1 MKRLSRYHILPAV
14 ALLLFGAVL
23 GTQFDSYVSDD
34 DALQQFE
41 KLKSAFAIITGRYV
55 EQVKAGDVA
64 EEGVKGMLK
73 SLDPHSSYIPPEKV
87 RDTRDRYK
95 GSFGGI
101 GILFEAAGSETDTA
115 RVISPVADGPS
126 EKVGIM
132 AGDRI
137 VEIEDSS
144 AVGLSAN
151 QIQDRLK
158 GKIGTKVSLT
168 VYRPLSNKRLTFTIT
183 RDKIPLYSINSSYMI
198 DDETG
203 YIEIGRFAMSTYDE
217 FMEKVDKL
225 KGDGMERLVLDL
237 RSNPGGV
244 MKSAVQIADEMLGRP
259 GITIVKTKGRR
270 SAMNQTL
277 NSKSGGAL
285 SDQPVIVLVDGQSAS
300 ASEILAG
307 ALQDHDRALLV
318 GRRTFGKALVQK
330 QFELNDGS
338 LLQMTVGRYYTP
350 AGRLI
355 QTPYEKGNR
364 KQYYENKSATW
375 RDAVYNVRK
384 YKDSIPDSLTYE
396 TEHGRTVFG
405 GGGILPDYVVQP
417 DTTSLSTFIRGSQL
431 DAIFAQQWFSKHEQE
446 LRSTWQDRQD
456 EFLSSYRL
464 PDEAV
469 SSFWDYAEDEG
480 VITLTTNPDSVN
492 TSERVYLKARAQEAR
507 DIVQSRVK
515 GRLANE
521 LFGTGVGQP
530 ILNKTDP
537 TVQKAM
543 SLWPSSQELAGF
555 HSTSSTSSV
564 RKQ

>member
-1 MKRLSRYHILPAV
+1 MKRLNKYHVLPAI

-23 GTQFDSYVSDD
+23 GVQFDSYVTDD

-41 KLKSAFAIITGRYV
+41 KLKRAFAIINGRYV
-55 EQVKAGDVA
+55 EQVSAGNVA
-64 EEGVKGMLK
+64 EEGVKGMLN
-73 SLDPHSSYIPPEKV
+73 SLDPHSSYIPPERV
-87 RDTRDRYK
+87 EDTRDRYK

-101 GILFEAAGSETDTA
+101 GILFEPAGSETDTA

-151 QIQDRLK
+151 EIQDRLK

-168 VYRPLSNKRLTFTIT
+168 VYRPLSDKRLTFTIT
-183 RDKIPLYSINSSYMI
+183 RDEIPLYSINSSYMI
-198 DDETG
+198 DDQTG
-203 YIEIGRFAMSTYDE
+203 YVEIGRFAMSTYDE
-217 FMEKVDKL
+217 FLKKVEEL
-225 KGDGMERLVLDL
+225 KGQGMERLILDL

-244 MKSAVQIADEMLGRP
+244 MKSAVQIADEMLARA
-259 GITIVKTKGRR
+259 GITIVQTKGRS

-277 NSKSGGAL
+277 RSQSGGAL
-285 SDQPVIVLVDGQSAS
+285 SGQPVIVLVNGQSAS

-307 ALQDHDRALLV
+307 ALQDHDRALIV

-364 KQYYENKSATW
+364 KEYYEDKSADW

-384 YKDSIPDSLTYE
+384 YKDSIPDSLTYT

-405 GGGILPDYVVQP
+405 GGGILPDYIVQP
-417 DTTSLSTFIRGSQL
+417 DTTSLATFIRGSQL
-431 DAIFAQQWFSKHEQE
+431 DAIFAQQWFSKHEQQ
-446 LRSTWQDRQD
+446 LRSTWQKREE
-456 EFLSSYRL
+456 EFRTSYQV
-464 PDEAV
+464 PEKAV
-469 SSFWDYAEDEG
+469 SDFWDYAQDEG
-480 VITLTTNPDSVN
+480 VLTLTTTPDSVD
-492 TSERVYLKARAQEAR
+492 TSERVYLKARAEEAHDLVR
-507 DIVQSRVK
+507 SRVK

-521 LFGTGVGQP
+521 LYGTGAGQP
-530 ILNKTDP
+530 ILNQTDP
-537 TVQKAM
+537 AVQEAM

-555 HSTSSTSSV
+555 HSAASPV
-564 RKQ
+564 GKQ

>member
-41 KLKSAFAIITGRYV
+41 KIKSAFAIITGRYV
-55 EQVKAGDVA
+55 EQVKASDVA

-137 VEIEDSS
+137 IEIEDST

-183 RDKIPLYSINSSYMI
+183 RDKIPLYSINSSYMV

-285 SDQPVIVLVDGQSAS
+285 ADQPVIVLVDGQSAS

-364 KQYYENKSATW
+364 KQYYKNKSATW

-384 YKDSIPDSLTYE
+384 YKDSIPDSLTFE

-405 GGGILPDYVVQP
+405 GGGILPDYVVKP
-417 DTTSLSTFIRGSQL
+417 DTTSLSTFIRGSQF

-456 EFLSSYRL
+456 EFLSSYQL

-469 SSFWDYAEDEG
+469 SSFWDYAKDEG
-480 VITLTTNPDSVN
+480 VLTLTTNPDSVDA
-492 TSERVYLKARAQEAR
+492 SERVYLKSKAQEAR

-564 RKQ
+564 TKQ

>member
-1 MKRLSRYHILPAV
+1 MKRLNRYHVLPAL

-23 GTQFDSYVSDD
+23 GVQFDSYITED
-34 DALQQFE
+34 DALQQYK
-41 KLKSAFAIITGRYV
+41 KLKSAFAIITNRYV
-55 EQVKAGDVA
+55 DEVESGDIA

-73 SLDPHSSYIPPEKV
+73 SLDPHSSYIPPKRV
-87 RDTRDRYK
+87 KDTRDRYK

-101 GILFEAAGSETDTA
+101 GILFEAAGSERDTA

-144 AVGLSAN
+144 AIGLSATE
-151 QIQDRLK
+151 IQDRLK
-158 GKIGTKVSLT
+158 GRIGTEVSLT
-168 VYRPLSNKRLTFTIT
+168 VYRPLSDKRLTFTIT
-183 RDKIPLYSINSSYMI
+183 RDEIPLYSINSSYMV

-217 FMEKVDKL
+217 FMKKVDQL
-225 KGDGMERLVLDL
+225 KGEGMDRLVLDL

-259 GITIVKTKGRR
+259 GLTIVKTKGRR
-270 SAMNQTL
+270 SSMNQTL
-277 NSKSGGAL
+277 RSQAGGTL

-364 KQYYENKSATW
+364 KQYYENKSASW

-384 YKDSIPDSLTYE
+384 YKDSIPDSLTYQ

-417 DTTSLSTFIRGSQL
+417 DTTSLATFIRGSQL
-431 DAIFAQQWFSKHEQE
+431 DAIFAQQWFSKHEQQ
-446 LRSTWQDRQD
+446 LRSTWQDRQG
-456 EFLSSYRL
+456 EFVSSYRV

-469 SSFWDYAEDEG
+469 SSFWDYAEEEG
-480 VITLTTNPDSVN
+480 VLTLTNTPDSVDA
-492 TSERVYLKARAQEAR
+492 SERVYLEAKAQETR
-507 DIVQSRVK
+507 DVVQSRVK

-521 LFGTGVGQP
+521 LYGTGAGQS

-537 TVQKAM
+537 AVQEAM
-543 SLWPSSQELAGF
+543 SLWPSSEELAGF
-555 HSTSSTSSV
+555 HAASAGV
-564 RKQ
+564 KD